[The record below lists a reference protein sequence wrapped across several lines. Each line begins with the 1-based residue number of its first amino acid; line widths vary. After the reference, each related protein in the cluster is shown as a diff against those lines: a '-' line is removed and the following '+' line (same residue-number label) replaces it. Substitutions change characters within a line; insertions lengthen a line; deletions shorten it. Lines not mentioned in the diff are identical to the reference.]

1 MNSTNSTRPNTES
14 KALAV
19 NLDPRRYGSFAE
31 IGAGQEVVRW
41 FFRVGGAA
49 GTIAKS
55 MSAYDMSVSDAIYGR
70 CERYVCRQRM
80 EDMLDHEH
88 SLNLERL
95 QESRGDTTAFFAFAD
110 TVSARNF
117 KGTNDCHGWMGIRF
131 QAHPRDQ
138 DSQIVLH
145 VRMLDTENALQQEA
159 LGIVGVNLLYGA
171 FFLNHEPDQLI
182 ESLLDG
188 LNTRRI
194 EIDMIEFSGIA
205 FRHVDNRVMSLRLVQ
220 LGLSNA
226 AMFSASGEVL
236 QPSEV
241 LYKKPILV
249 ERGSFRP
256 VTHVNVDMLR
266 AAQEKFQ
273 AEADVEADEVV
284 TLAEITM
291 RNLRANGDIDLRDF
305 LARADVLAAC
315 GMTVLISDYFEYYR
329 LAAYLSRYTKNKIAI
344 TMGAGSLYELFDEK
358 YYTMLDGGIL
368 ESFGRMFK
376 NDLKLYIYPLLD
388 RHSGDL
394 TTVESLEVAPEIRS
408 LYQYLVDKGCIEQ
421 LDNHN
426 PQHLETFS
434 REVLRQI
441 EAGEPEWK
449 QHVPDAV
456 AEVIEQRG
464 FFGCRRPAVTRSAAE
479 RSAEPRP
486 VEPARNHQLPPLAKG
501 TSLYPPVNY

>member
-1 MNSTNSTRPNTES
+1 MSSERPLSFERATVERPNTER

-19 NLDPRRYGSFAE
+19 NLDQRRYGSFAE

-55 MSAYDMSVSDAIYGR
+55 ISAYDMSVSDAIYGP
-70 CERYVCRQRM
+70 CDRYVCRKRL

-95 QESRGDTTAFFAFAD
+95 RDSRGDSTAFFVFAD

-117 KGTNDCHGWMGIRF
+117 KGTNDCHGWMGVRF

-138 DSQIVLH
+138 DSQIIIH

-159 LGIVGVNLLYGA
+159 LGIIGVNLLYGA

-182 ESLLDG
+182 ESLLDN
-188 LNTRRI
+188 LSTRRI

-226 AMFSASGEVL
+226 AMFSAKGEVL

-256 VTHVNVDMLR
+256 LTNVNIDMLR
-266 AAQEKFQ
+266 AAHEKFIQ
-273 AEADVEADEVV
+273 EPDVVADQVV

-291 RNLRANGDIDLRDF
+291 HNLKAEGEVNLQDF
-305 LARADVLAAC
+305 LARVDLLAAC

-329 LAAYLSRYTKNKIAI
+329 LAAYLARYTKKKIGI
-344 TMGAGSLYELFDEK
+344 TMGAASLCDLFDEK
-358 YYTMLDGGIL
+358 YYSELDGGIL
-368 ESFGRMFK
+368 ESFGRLFK
-376 NDLKLYIYPLLD
+376 NDLKLLIYPLLD
-388 RHSGDL
+388 RNTGAL
-394 TTVESLEVAPEIRS
+394 TTVENLEVAPELRK
-408 LYQYLVDKGCIEQ
+408 LYSYLVDKGCIEQ
-421 LDNHN
+421 LDNFN
-426 PQHLETFS
+426 PENLATFS
-434 REVLRQI
+434 REVLRMIQN
-441 EAGEPEWK
+441 GDQNWSK
-449 QHVPDAV
+449 HVPAEV
-456 AEVIEQRG
+456 AEVIQRRG
-464 FFGCRRPAVTRSAAE
+464 FFGYRRAAVAKEASTVMV
-479 RSAEPRP
+479 P
-486 VEPARNHQLPPLAKG
+486 NCIGQLPFTPGCVPA
-501 TSLYPPVNY
+501 N

>member
-1 MNSTNSTRPNTES
+1 MSAERFNFERPNTER

-19 NLDPRRYGSFAE
+19 NLDPHRYGTFAE

-55 MSAYDMSVSDAIYGR
+55 MSAYDMTVSDAIYGQ
-70 CERYVCRQRM
+70 CERYVCRKRL

-88 SLNLERL
+88 TLNLERL
-95 QESRGDTTAFFAFAD
+95 SESRGDTTSFFAFAD

-117 KGTNDCHGWMGIRF
+117 KGTNDCHGWMGVRF
-131 QAHPRDQ
+131 QSHPGDQ
-138 DSQIVLH
+138 DSQIIIH

-159 LGIVGVNLLYGA
+159 IGIIGVNLLYGA

-182 ESLLDG
+182 ESLLDN
-188 LNTRRI
+188 LSTRRI

-226 AMFSASGEVL
+226 AMFSARGEVL

-256 VTHVNVDMLR
+256 LTNVNLDILR
-266 AAQEKFQ
+266 SAHEKFSL
-273 AEADVEADEVV
+273 EPDVEADQVV

-291 RNLRANGDIDLRDF
+291 RNLTANGDIDLQDF
-305 LARADVLAAC
+305 LARVDLLAAC

-329 LAAYLSRYTKNKIAI
+329 LAAYLARYTKNKIGI
-344 TMGAGSLYELFDEK
+344 TMGAGSLCDLFDDK
-358 YYTMLDGGIL
+358 YYSELDGGIL
-368 ESFGRMFK
+368 ESFGRLFK
-376 NDLKLYIYPLLD
+376 NDLKLYIYPLLN
-388 RHSGDL
+388 RETGER
-394 TTVESLEVAPEIRS
+394 TTVDNLEVAPGLRK
-408 LYQYLVDKGCIEQ
+408 LYEYLVDKGCIEQ
-421 LDNHN
+421 LDNFN
-426 PQHLETFS
+426 PQNLATFS
-434 REVLRQI
+434 REVLCQI
-441 EAGEPEWK
+441 QAGDPSWVD
-449 QHVPDAV
+449 HVPVEV
-456 AEVIEQRG
+456 AEVIQRRG
-464 FFGCRRPAVTRSAAE
+464 FFGYRRSPAAKEVAPAFISASVNNTTFTTTSAA
-479 RSAEPRP
+479 R
-486 VEPARNHQLPPLAKG
+486 
-501 TSLYPPVNY
+501 

>member
-1 MNSTNSTRPNTES
+1 MPIEQSFNERTPTDRPNTEG

-55 MSAYDMSVSDAIYGR
+55 MSAYDMSVSDAIYGH
-70 CERYVCRQRM
+70 CERYVCRKRL
-80 EDMLDHEH
+80 EDMLDREH

-95 QESRGDTTAFFAFAD
+95 RESRGDTTAFFVFAD

-117 KGTNDCHGWMGIRF
+117 KGTNECHGWMGVRF

-138 DSQIVLH
+138 DSQIIIH

-171 FFLNHEPDQLI
+171 FFLNHEPDKLI
-182 ESLLDG
+182 ESLLDN
-188 LNTRRI
+188 LSTRRI

-220 LGLSNA
+220 LGLSSA
-226 AMFSASGEVL
+226 AMFSAKGEVL

-256 VTHVNVDMLR
+256 VTNVNLDMLR
-266 AAQEKFQ
+266 AAHEKFCR
-273 AEADVEADEVV
+273 EPDVASDQVV

-291 RNLRANGDIDLRDF
+291 HNLQSNGDIDLRDF
-305 LARADVLAAC
+305 LARVDVMASC

-329 LAAYLSRYTKNKIAI
+329 LAAYLARYTKNKIGI
-344 TMGAGSLYELFDEK
+344 TMGAASLCELFNEK
-358 YYTMLDGGIL
+358 YYTKLEGGIL
-368 ESFGRMFK
+368 ESFGRLFK
-376 NDLKLYIYPLLD
+376 NDLKLYIYPLLN
-388 RHSGDL
+388 RETGEL
-394 TTVESLEVAPEIRS
+394 TTVDNLEVTPDLQR
-408 LYQYLVDKGCIEQ
+408 LYQYLVDNHCIEQ
-421 LDNHN
+421 LDNIN
-426 PQHLETFS
+426 MQNLQTFS
-434 REVLRQI
+434 REVLKKIQSGDSSWI
-441 EAGEPEWK
+441 D
-449 QHVPDAV
+449 HVPEEV
-456 AEVIEQRG
+456 AEVIQSRGYFGYRRTPAAKEQKPIYTPVSFGTMPSSTIRG
-464 FFGCRRPAVTRSAAE
+464 
-479 RSAEPRP
+479 
-486 VEPARNHQLPPLAKG
+486 
-501 TSLYPPVNY
+501 